1 MRAFQLA
8 INVRDG
14 IFASLGWFSKR
25 FVQGADFYRHR
36 KKHVLVVSRRGG
48 WLPWIAAVA
57 AFAAIGLM
65 LRRFELDRFISIVRG
80 ADAHFIA
87 LVPLLIMAEQ
97 IVRAWKWR
105 QLLRPL
111 RSIGTWY
118 LWGTIMA
125 GYLLAVLFP
134 FGFGT
139 VARSWLVARRE
150 KLKIPAVLA
159 TVAIDRVT
167 DGIVF
172 ACLVPI
178 ALASVVFADPT
189 GGIRGGLAFGAT
201 MSLVLF
207 SIAIVLLV
215 SWRRGALSADGWLS
229 RLLGRLP
236 PRLAEPACKLASG
249 FAEGVAWPHEAWRGT
264 GVLLASLVMKSLS
277 ATNFLCAGLA
287 VGVILQPGEYIFLLV
302 FLGFLIILGHF
313 ARVAGSFVLGGVF
326 ALALL
331 GVEPEQA
338 LAMVLIVEASNLL
351 SIAAVGGISL
361 WWQGLELRDF
371 RKAGSAL

>member
-1 MRAFQLA
+1 MPWLR
-8 INVRDG
+8 
-14 IFASLGWFSKR
+14 
-25 FVQGADFYRHR
+25 
-36 KKHVLVVSRRGG
+36 RRGQ

-57 AFAAIGLM
+57 AVAAIAFM
-65 LRRFELDRFISIVRG
+65 LRRFDLDRFISTIRG
-80 ADAHFIA
+80 ADARFIA

-97 IVRAWKWR
+97 IIRAWKWR

-111 RSIGTWY
+111 RSIGVWF

-125 GYLLAVLFP
+125 GYLLAVLIP

-150 KLKIPAVLA
+150 KLKLPAVLA

-178 ALASVVFADPT
+178 ALATVVFSDPT
-189 GGIRGGLAFGAT
+189 GGIRGGLAFGAA
-201 MSLVLF
+201 MSLLLF
-207 SIAIVLLV
+207 LSAVVLLV
-215 SWRRGALSADGWLS
+215 GWRRGALSEEGWLS

-249 FAEGVAWPHEAWRGT
+249 FAEGVAWPREAWRGT
-264 GVLLASLVMKSLS
+264 GVFVASLLMKILS
-277 ATNFLCAGLA
+277 ATNFLFAGLA
-287 VGVILQPGEYIFLLV
+287 VGVTLRPGEYVFLLV

-313 ARVAGSFVLGGVF
+313 ARVAGSFILGGVF

-338 LAMVLIVEASNLL
+338 LAMVLIVEASNLI
-351 SIAAVGGISL
+351 SIAAIGGISL
-361 WWQGLELRDF
+361 WWQGLELSDL
-371 RKAGSAL
+371 RKAGSVA